1 MGRRMEAGILL
12 DLHSWV
18 FERVRDKLEGGVC
31 VTRDPCSSP
40 SPISGQ
46 PVTCPLSL
54 GLLMS
59 LPCVLLPPTN
69 SVVAPCPPPP
79 TGPPHGTGR
88 RLPPEPGT
96 AGTSVFSS

>member
-31 VTRDPCSSP
+31 VTRDPRSSP

-59 LPCVLLPPTN
+59 LPCVLLPPPN
-69 SVVAPCPPPP
+69 SVVAPCPPP